1 MVRLIIRKGGI
12 RRCNSFQR
20 LWAITNDPSIPIYLR
35 LSVMIMRIAAGRA
48 DDLAK
53 SLFEGLA

>member
-12 RRCNSFQR
+12 RGCNSFRR
-20 LWAITNDPSIPIYLR
+20 LWAVADDPGIPICLR

-53 SLFEGLA
+53 VLFEGLA